1 MYLNNNIILIHYVM
15 TESIAFNYIFINTNK
30 YAVCSERHAAIVYMD
45 IKWYCSAVSMCQ
57 GLKRKK

>member
-1 MYLNNNIILIHYVM
+1 M

-45 IKWYCSAVSMCQ
+45 IK
-57 GLKRKK
+57 